1 MSDQLRS
8 IARLLGNGY
17 AHVQHGIDRSIEWGF
32 TKMEEQ
38 AKVAPKKA
46 TQKPKGI
53 TGNVAAFARG
63 FVGVLGE
70 AGGAYFKTYNELK
83 KKTE

>member
-17 AHVQHGIDRSIEWGF
+17 AHLQHGIDRSIEWGF

-46 TQKPKGI
+46 AQKPKGI

-70 AGGAYFKTYNELK
+70 AGSSYYRTYERLK
-83 KKTE
+83 RKK